1 MLHRPPSRPALRA
14 AGVALAPLMVSVG
27 TTAESAV
34 VDGVDGQHTVIDI
47 GLITARP

>member
-1 MLHRPPSRPALRA
+1 MLHRPRSRPALRA
-14 AGVALAPLMVSVG
+14 AGVALALLMVSVG

-34 VDGVDGQHTVIDI
+34 VDGQHTVIDI